1 MSDNSPRT
9 VHIRQEPIEL
19 SQLLKFAG
27 VVETGGDA
35 KQAIANGLVQL
46 NGKVETQKAKKIKAG
61 DQVTYEGH
69 ILVVQV
75 GG

>member
-1 MSDNSPRT
+1 MSETSPRT

-61 DQVTYEGH
+61 DQVTYEDH
-69 ILVVQV
+69 ILIVQV